1 MRTTPYFYEKFYT
14 IKDVAD
20 KLNIPDRSVRDKMR
34 VMNIRGS
41 FQVYGV
47 IYLNENQFNILIN
60 NYAFFEEEEFEV
72 FESKIN
78 EK

>member
-14 IKDVAD
+14 VKEVAD
-20 KLNIPDRSVRDKMR
+20 KLSIPDRSVRYKMK
-34 VMNIRGS
+34 VMNIKGS

-47 IYLNENQFNILIN
+47 IYLNEKQYNILIN
-60 NYAFFEEEEFEV
+60 NYAFFEEEDFEI

-78 EK
+78 Y